1 MMEEILRSLADYSFS
16 VIIAIYLLVRME
28 KKIENL
34 TNSINELNNNIKK

>member
-1 MMEEILRSLADYSFS
+1 MEEILRNLADYSFS
-16 VIIAIYLLVRME
+16 VLIAIYLLVRME